1 MSLIEFSKANG
12 IGIIRINR
20 PEKLNTFTKEMNAM
34 MLRLAVEINEDDD
47 VRVVVLAAAG
57 TKAFSA
63 GSDLKNLDP
72 DAPAWRI
79 RNRETD
85 YTFAVRMIRKPV
97 IAMIR
102 GYALGGGLELCL
114 MADIR
119 YAADNAM
126 FGCPE
131 IKHGWVAGGGQ
142 ATFLPRLIGYGN
154 ALQFMLSGDFF
165 DAAKAKEIG
174 LVEEVFSD
182 DRLEPETLQLA
193 EKIASYSPVAV
204 ESVKHA
210 VRMSLSTPPEIS
222 IHYENELFT
231 QCFTSPYAKEGIAAF
246 REKRKPNFH
255 RI

>member
-1 MSLIEFSKANG
+1 MSLIEFFKDNG
-12 IGIIRINR
+12 IGTIRINR
-20 PEKLNTFTKEMNAM
+20 PEKLNTFTKEMNTM
-34 MLRLAVEINEDDD
+34 MLKLAAEINDDDD
-47 VRVVVLAAAG
+47 VRVVVLTAAG
-57 TKAFSA
+57 NKAFSA

-72 DAPAWRI
+72 DAPGWRI

-85 YTFAVRMIRKPV
+85 YTFAVRTIRKPV

-119 YAADNAM
+119 YAADNAI

-142 ATFLPRLIGYGN
+142 ATFLPRLIGYGK
-154 ALQFMLSGDFF
+154 ALQYMLSGDFF
-165 DAAKAKEIG
+165 DAAKARAMG
-174 LVEEVFSD
+174 LLEEVFSEVM
-182 DRLEPETLQLA
+182 LEEETYKLA
-193 EKIASYSPVAV
+193 AKIAEHSPIAV
-204 ESVKHA
+204 EAAKHA

-231 QCFTSPYAKEGIAAF
+231 QCFSSADAKEGIAAF
-246 REKRKPNFH
+246 REKRKPNFKGK
-255 RI
+255 